1 MDQPQPVPERAQ
13 LPPPAPERINHT
25 NNSLQW
31 VRVDQCDWHGNS
43 TNQPLDLP
51 QIRGLKA
58 GDQVRDCRFFSPDQD
73 GNVATAD
80 STGQVPPIQLD
91 AKKIQEAR
99 LTGREFPLAG
109 EQVVLLQSTEVTS
122 DGRPAYWYLVKV
134 SSRLTTNPTKFSD
147 PQMTQ
152 TTEQLLSRKVSVQL
166 HDSAGKP
173 LLTPDNQQQQLGI
186 PAAAG
191 LPPRYQLR
199 DCRNIQLS
207 THGISLPDG
216 ENIKI
221 ARILAA
227 TDAYPS
233 RAISVNGKR
242 CVVVPSEKGYAYLV
256 EMPLDLEQSY
266 KRAQSQELS
275 PSNLSVLR
283 VHGVEKKFS
292 SRDGKRVVRFIDAS
306 GQNVNVSD
314 ASSLLAVL
322 SNQQAPDARWSAMQD
337 RSVNRQTLVM
347 AVDEGGASIS
357 LTIPQDK
364 VDEII
369 TLCKS
374 IVEAPD
380 LVVASGGSSS
390 PQLQVAEATPS
401 VNSRVEAV
409 AVQRKYDRQTGK
421 PEIRFTGSDGR
432 VVVISDLISLAA
444 IIDNIDGYADGW
456 TMMTDK
462 HGIATLNFPSSDG
475 GVNSLVL
482 QPIQVRELRQI
493 FQSEA
498 GNEKKLW
505 VGNVKFNPGGGIT
518 VYFPDTKTNTT
529 NQIELDGQ
537 AIADIVKL
545 SLRQT
550 PALESL
556 VNFVTQIGTEKYSGA
571 LSRKDAERLVRE
583 FEPGGSQNW
592 GVGQLTSGVD
602 GQYMVTFPVSN
613 WSVDP
618 RTVAPYAKAALSIA
632 PQSEQDI
639 VFQFPDR
646 QGHLKYANLSRADLE
661 KVILQAEGRKIDI
674 RFTATHVTSETR
686 LSTTAFGTT
695 SVDWICFSDRPPS
708 DPQAQKV
715 YWPQRRVLEALY
727 DVNAGK
733 DVLGTSWGRDTDFR
747 RYGQISGRAW
757 DNNRS
762 QNQDF
767 LILITPDVYDQLAQL
782 VGFQDRLQKPGPPD
796 SVPIAQVSQSRL
808 VEAELRSAVAVDA
821 SQYAPRENKEVADRL
836 GVGVGFDVGKVR
848 KHQEDTYIVD
858 QEVGPLEQG
867 LTPARIMILAD
878 GMGGHSNGEVAAQLA
893 SLSAQDYIQRNLP
906 QLRAEAMSNALQV
919 KKGETEFWKSQL
931 QNGGQEAQNARREI
945 DRAYNEAYSLFV
957 KYHGRDLVKDA
968 ILKANQA
975 VYNQRIQSGSDMG
988 CTLVIGLQFGDV
1000 FISGHAGD
1008 SRVIKFNLDGTTI
1021 ASADHS
1027 LVQRLIDTGQISESE
1042 RKSHPQRNLI
1052 YKVIGDKSSLALDTT
1067 DVLVHELNPG
1077 EKIVMCSD
1085 GAWEEMDGDENQ
1097 AIRQIVESSRSNQ
1110 DAAKNIVD
1118 AANKHGGGDNI
1129 TVIVA
1134 EADSTSRSY
1143 RTGSDVQLTPIKVS
1157 SGASPDASLSPVVS
1171 GSASPDVITPP
1182 NQSTINRLVSG
1193 VQQMIRGPQRV

>member
-1 MDQPQPVPERAQ
+1 MTMDQPHPILDPNQYEPISSGVPETTPTPDKSRRTISVNQ
-13 LPPPAPERINHT
+13 CSWDGQPTGQQFKLP
-25 NNSLQW
+25 
-31 VRVDQCDWHGNS
+31 
-43 TNQPLDLP
+43 
-51 QIRGLKA
+51 
-58 GDQVRDCRFFSPDQD
+58 
-73 GNVATAD
+73 D
-80 STGQVPPIQLD
+80 STGL
-91 AKKIQEAR
+91 
-99 LTGREFPLAG
+99 
-109 EQVVLLQSTEVTS
+109 
-122 DGRPAYWYLVKV
+122 RPG
-134 SSRLTTNPTKFSD
+134 S
-147 PQMTQ
+147 
-152 TTEQLLSRKVSVQL
+152 
-166 HDSAGKP
+166 
-173 LLTPDNQQQQLGI
+173 
-186 PAAAG
+186 
-191 LPPRYQLR
+191 QLR
-199 DCRNIQLS
+199 DCRGLTVNEDGVYFFGKAG
-207 THGISLPDG
+207 GI
-216 ENIKI
+216 I
-221 ARILAA
+221 AGGIIIDRILTAA
-227 TDAYPS
+227 SDTDKV
-233 RAISVNGKR
+233 IQVGNDR
-242 CVVVPSEKGYAYLV
+242 CVVVPSSDGSYAYLV
-256 EMPLDLEQSY
+256 KLPLTTEWQY
-266 KRAQSQELS
+266 RMAQSPQTPPNVELPFI
-275 PSNLSVLR
+275 PSVYIR
-283 VHGVEKKFS
+283 VAQVEQKYS
-292 SRDGKRVVRFIDAS
+292 SRDGKPVVRFTDAN
-306 GQNVNVSD
+306 GKYANVSD
-314 ASSLLAVL
+314 ARSLQAVL
-322 SNQQAPDARWSAMQD
+322 SRQTPLDARWSAMQD
-337 RSVNRQTLVM
+337 QSANKQWIVG
-347 AVDEGGASIS
+347 AVDESGAEIT
-357 LTIPQDK
+357 LTIPQNR
-364 VDEII
+364 VAEVI
-369 TLCKS
+369 TLCQS
-374 IVEAPD
+374 MYQAPD
-380 LVVASGGSSS
+380 QVGSGSLLSPQPQTPEAAPSASGRIE
-390 PQLQVAEATPS
+390 VTT
-401 VNSRVEAV
+401 VE
-409 AVQRKYDRQTGK
+409 RKYDSKTSK
-421 PEIRFTGSDGR
+421 PIISFTDSGGQ
-432 VVVISDLISLAA
+432 VVSISDLPSLAA
-444 IIDNIDGYADGW
+444 VLNNSDDPTNGL
-456 TMMTDK
+456 TMMSGSYGD
-462 HGIATLNFPSSDG
+462 ATLYLPTSENG
-475 GVNSLVL
+475 INSLVL
-482 QPIQVRELRQI
+482 KPNQVRELRSLL
-493 FQSEA
+493 QSEA

-592 GVGQLTSGVD
+592 GVGQLTSGVG